1 MGIKV
6 GMVGVG
12 AFAQS
17 FIPLFKAHPL
27 VNRVVLCDLD
37 EEKLHQNAEK
47 HGIADT
53 CPSLDAL
60 CATDVDAAV
69 LITQNWLH
77 APQAIQALEAGKHVY
92 SAVPAG
98 IDVAEITRLVET
110 VEKTGNI
117 YMLGETSYYYPAVLY
132 CRQRHSQGDF
142 GRLVYAE
149 AEYYHDWDHGLYDV
163 AKWRGGD
170 NWRQTAGIPPMY
182 YPTHSTSQI
191 ISISDSFMT
200 HVSCRGFVDNHE
212 DGIYDADA
220 NQWRNTFSNESA
232 LFHMADGSACRVNEF
247 RRIGHPGTVRM
258 ALFGTEA
265 SFEHNNAGAVW
276 VTKNRG
282 ETQKLDDVLACSG
295 QSTRKEEVP
304 EEMDKVTADDGTHLS
319 VSSVHP
325 VERLPRQFIGLPNG
339 HAGSH
344 QFLVDDFVKA
354 CDSGCI
360 PPNNV
365 WDAARYTIPGIIA
378 HDSAVQGG
386 ALLQIPDCGPTP
398 TQED

>member
-27 VNRVVLCDLD
+27 VDQVVLCDLD
-37 EEKLHQNAEK
+37 EEKLRENCQK
-47 HGIADT
+47 HELTAT
-53 CPSLDAL
+53 SPSLDAL
-60 CATDVDAAV
+60 CDSDVDAAV

-77 APQAIQALEAGKHVY
+77 APQAIQALEASKHVY
-92 SAVPAG
+92 SAIPAG
-98 IDVAEITRLVET
+98 IDIDEIARLVQT
-110 VEKTGNI
+110 VEKTGKI

-132 CRQRHSQGDF
+132 CRQRHASGDF
-142 GRLVYAE
+142 GRIVYAE
-149 AEYYHDWDHGLYDV
+149 AEYYHDWDHGLYGV

-191 ISISDSFMT
+191 ISIGGAPMT
-200 HVSCRGFVDNHE
+200 HVSCRGFVDHHE
-212 DGIYDADA
+212 DDIYNPEV
-220 NQWRNTFSNESA
+220 NQWRNTFSNETA
-232 LFHMADGSACRVNEF
+232 LFHMADGSTCRVNEF

-258 ALFGTEA
+258 ALFGTLA

-276 VTKNRG
+276 VTKNRD
-282 ETQKLDDVLACSG
+282 EQESLDEVLACTG
-295 QSTRKEEVP
+295 QPHHKEGDTEQ
-304 EEMDKVTADDGTHLS
+304 MDQVTADDGTHLDTAQ
-319 VSSVHP
+319 VHP
-325 VERLPRQFIGLPNG
+325 TDRLPREFIGLPNG

-354 CDSGCI
+354 CASGHT

-365 WDAARYTIPGIIA
+365 WEAARYTIPGIVA

-386 ALLQIPDCGPTP
+386 ALLEIPDCGPP
-398 TQED
+398 PAH